1 MGSPA
6 DVAFMCAASDRIG
19 YGHLSRSLSLAD
31 ALTDSGLTCRFIVRS
46 DEDSSRESVDTRGYR
61 ATWVLGHDEGDAAL
75 LGLASEVNLKWIV
88 VDDYEVSASRIT
100 HLATS
105 APIAI
110 VDDLGQRDFS
120 SASLVVIP
128 TGGAESWELRKG
140 RASVLAGAQYAL
152 VATAFSDRRSQRSPH
167 PVRPVRRVGVALG
180 GSDTEG
186 WMSDVISGLSRFVDA
201 EIHVAGRAPI
211 ETPPSNTRHL
221 GFLDPEGMADLM
233 EWSDLFVA
241 TASTLTWELATLGIP
256 SAFVV
261 TVENQ
266 RPIGDFLVQQ
276 GVPTAFRRRDVTG
289 MLDPARWSAGT
300 LEEVSHR
307 MEALTDGRG
316 AHRVARELMKK

>member
-31 ALTDSGLTCRFIVRS
+31 ALADNGMTCRFIVRS
-46 DEDSSRESVDTRGYR
+46 EECSSRESVDTRGYR
-61 ATWVLGHDEGDAAL
+61 ATWVQSHHEGDAGL
-75 LGLASEVNLKWIV
+75 LELASEVNLRWIV
-88 VDDYEVSASRIT
+88 VDDYEVSASRLK
-100 HLATS
+100 HLATI

-110 VDDLGQRDFS
+110 VDDLGERDFS
-120 SASLVVIP
+120 PASLIVIP
-128 TGGAESWELRKG
+128 TGGAESWDLRTG
-140 RASVLAGAQYAL
+140 RASILAGAEFAL
-152 VATAFSDRRSQRSPH
+152 VAPVFLERRSQRSLDPAW
-167 PVRPVRRVGVALG
+167 PVSRVGVALG

-186 WMSDVISGLSRFVDA
+186 WMSDVISGLARFVDA
-201 EIHVAGRAPI
+201 EIHIAGRTPI
-211 ETPPSNTRHL
+211 ETPPPNTRHL

-241 TASTLTWELATLGIP
+241 TASTLTWELATLGIA

-276 GVPTAFRRRDVTG
+276 GVPAAFRRRDVTA
-289 MLDPARWSAGT
+289 MLDPARWSVGA

-307 MEALTDGRG
+307 MKALTDGLG
-316 AHRVARELMKK
+316 AYRVAQEMAK